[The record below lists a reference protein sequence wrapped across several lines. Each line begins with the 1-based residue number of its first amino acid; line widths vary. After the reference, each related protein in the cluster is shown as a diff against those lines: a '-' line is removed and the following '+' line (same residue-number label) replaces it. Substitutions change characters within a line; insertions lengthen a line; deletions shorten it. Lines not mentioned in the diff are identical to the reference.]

1 MKFLLAFIGLLPLT
15 SAIGIICK
23 PWDNKTESRQVFS
36 LETPL
41 KGGDTIFLDATASE
55 SKSITHFIF
64 DLYEGTPL
72 ATDASKNASLRII
85 ANLNTSM
92 MAFNTNTPDGKYNEE
107 PKLSTIKRGGPIK
120 IKILVRQIDYQIFVD
135 DKLFWTYNFRRPLLK
150 TVKAIGIE
158 GIKFTST
165 TENSCPAHSTR
176 EILDDFQTIVIE
188 GGKVN
193 ILYGPT
199 LQDIPFVDNSGGAP
213 HNGRVVIEF

>member
-1 MKFLLAFIGLLPLT
+1 MKFLLAFIGFLPMT
-15 SAIGIICK
+15 TAIGILCK
-23 PWDNKTESRQVFS
+23 PWDNKTDSRQVFT

-41 KGGDTIFLDATASE
+41 KTGDTIFLNATGSS

-85 ANLNTSM
+85 ANLNTTM
-92 MAFNTNTPDGKYNEE
+92 MAFNTNTPDGKYKEE
-107 PKLSTIKRGGPIK
+107 PKLSPVKRNISFK
-120 IKILVRQIDYQIFVD
+120 IKILVRQLDYQIFVN
-135 DKLFWTYNFRRPLLK
+135 DKLFWTYNFRRPLLG

-165 TENSCPAHSTR
+165 TENSCPAYFGRRNSP
-176 EILDDFQTIVIE
+176 DFQTIVIE

-199 LQDIPFVDNSGGAP
+199 LQDLPPVDNSKGG
-213 HNGRVVIEF
+213 IEI